1 MRAMLFRRRLVTLTL
16 AAAALAVVSSALT
29 STGYARPAVRPLQ
42 FKVPGKLPKATVGEP
57 YEFSFCQPKPKAGG
71 RCGKVSGA
79 TNPSGGFGFN
89 YLFTLHGRSHLP
101 PGLLLSSR
109 TGILRG
115 TPKADAKAG
124 PYRFTVCVSDAGRH
138 PGVAPKPSC
147 RTTQVELVGPADFTG
162 SWNGTF
168 SATLSSNA
176 CASSVNG
183 NVRFSLSQQGSTVS
197 GSASYTITGGTM
209 NPNADPNSCDD
220 VALTG
225 TINLSGTVNGTTLS
239 GSGFTLTQTS
249 ATALT
254 GTFEGTVQGVGVK
267 ATVAAGR

>member
-1 MRAMLFRRRLVTLTL
+1 
-16 AAAALAVVSSALT
+16 
-29 STGYARPAVRPLQ
+29 
-42 FKVPGKLPKATVGEP
+42 
-57 YEFSFCQPKPKAGG
+57 
-71 RCGKVSGA
+71 
-79 TNPSGGFGFN
+79 
-89 YLFTLHGRSHLP
+89 
-101 PGLLLSSR
+101 
-109 TGILRG
+109 
-115 TPKADAKAG
+115 
-124 PYRFTVCVSDAGRH
+124 
-138 PGVAPKPSC
+138 
-147 RTTQVELVGPADFTG
+147 
-162 SWNGTF
+162 
-168 SATLSSNA
+168 
-176 CASSVNG
+176 
-183 NVRFSLSQQGSTVS
+183 VRFSLSQQGSTVS